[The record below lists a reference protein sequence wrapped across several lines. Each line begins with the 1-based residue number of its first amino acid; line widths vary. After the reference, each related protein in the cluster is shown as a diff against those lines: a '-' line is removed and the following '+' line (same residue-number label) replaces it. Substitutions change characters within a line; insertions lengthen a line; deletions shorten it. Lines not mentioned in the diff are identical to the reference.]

1 MGRSFYL
8 QDQRPA
14 GTCSGTEKIINKDPA
29 FVSSWAPSN
38 LFDLDEEEEEIVNI
52 TVWRFYVKSLR
63 SRGTAVRNVRNLSI
77 LKIPQPLWTVPTRHF
92 SAAAS
97 INSFG
102 VQSYVFL
109 QWPLKEMTL
118 WYGWSCIEC
127 LRWWMMIL
135 YCIRLHSSWI
145 GIVWLQEGY

>member
-14 GTCSGTEKIINKDPA
+14 DTCSGTEKIINKDPA

-38 LFDLDEEEEEIVNI
+38 LFDPDEEEEEIVNV
-52 TVWRFYVKSLR
+52 TVWRFSVKSLH
-63 SRGTAVRNVRNLSI
+63 SRGTAVRKVRNLSI
-77 LKIPQPLWTVPTRHF
+77 LKIPWPLSTVPIRHF
-92 SAAAS
+92 FAEAS
-97 INSFG
+97 VNIFG

-109 QWPLKEMTL
+109 KWLLEEMTL

-145 GIVWLQEGY
+145 GIVGLQEGY